1 MLRNESIFC
10 YTPLAMRFPLCKRK
24 SKTQRAVR
32 HAIAG
37 LIIGGAVGS
46 VVGRHLMEEN
56 DENDEEEKGE

>member
-1 MLRNESIFC
+1 
-10 YTPLAMRFPLCKRK
+10 MRFPLCRKRK